1 MFAVRDYQAGNIIEV
16 FDTHEE
22 AVECLKAFEE
32 EDIETV
38 VIPLDSM
45 RYQKFFN

>member
-22 AVECLKAFEE
+22 AVECLKSFEE
-32 EDIETV
+32 QDMEE
-38 VIPLDSM
+38 VIYEPGFYEVSEV
-45 RYQKFFN
+45 F

>member
-1 MFAVRDYQAGNIIEV
+1 MFAVRDYQAWNIIEV

-32 EDIETV
+32 QDIKEGIYEPGFYEV
-38 VIPLDSM
+38 VEI
-45 RYQKFFN
+45 

>member
-22 AVECLKAFEE
+22 AVECLKAFESRFYEVAEIGE
-32 EDIETV
+32 EELIK
-38 VIPLDSM
+38 LGM
-45 RYQKFFN
+45 L